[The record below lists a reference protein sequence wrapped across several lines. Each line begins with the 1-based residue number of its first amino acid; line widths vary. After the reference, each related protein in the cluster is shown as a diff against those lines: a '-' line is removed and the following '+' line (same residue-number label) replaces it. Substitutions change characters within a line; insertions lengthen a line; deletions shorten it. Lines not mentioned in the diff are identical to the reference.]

1 METTPNQEKPAA
13 EENTSKKP
21 KYDSTELMKIFDDLL
36 FNGEYTEEVKIR
48 GKLAVTF
55 RTRSTSEVMDIAKE
69 LDKTSYNLISTLQQ
83 ERAFQAL
90 IYSLSEYQ
98 GKDLTVLSKEDK
110 IKFLNKLPLNIV
122 DTISN
127 ELAKFD
133 DKVAAACQEGEQN
146 F

>member
-1 METTPNQEKPAA
+1 M
-13 EENTSKKP
+13 
-21 KYDSTELMKIFDDLL
+21 
-36 FNGEYTEEVKIR
+36 
-48 GKLAVTF
+48 
-55 RTRSTSEVMDIAKE
+55 
-69 LDKTSYNLISTLQQ
+69 
-83 ERAFQAL
+83 
-90 IYSLSEYQ
+90 
-98 GKDLTVLSKEDK
+98 SKEDK